1 MDRSVASDTRLAY
14 DELAHV
20 YDGLTAHHD
29 HEAWLG
35 QLLELATAYGLAGRR
50 LLDVGCG
57 TGKSFM
63 PLARRGFDVTACDIS
78 PRMAARARRR
88 SRGHGVV
95 VHVADMRRLP
105 LLCEGADLVTCLDD
119 AVNYLLTEGDVRA
132 TFAGIGRALRPG
144 GLFAFDV
151 NSLRTYGSV
160 FVTETEVE
168 RGDATFV
175 WRGEPRPR
183 ISAGQLYRATVE
195 IAPKGNGH
203 GRIESVHTQRHYP
216 RDTIE
221 RLLRA
226 AGLRPVTVFGQAK
239 GGRLLP
245 EADEE
250 LHGKL
255 LYVAKRKEALW

>member
-1 MDRSVASDTRLAY
+1 MAPYYDAFTASYAHKAWLEGLGR
-14 DELAHV
+14 ELRAL
-20 YDGLTAHHD
+20 GLT
-29 HEAWLG
+29 G
-35 QLLELATAYGLAGRR
+35 SRV
-50 LLDVGCG
+50 LDVACG
-57 TGKSFM
+57 TGKSSL
-63 PLARRGFDVTACDIS
+63 PLLELGYEVSACDVS
-78 PRMAARARRR
+78 PTMVAIARERLGLPRDR
-88 SRGHGVV
+88 VF
-95 VHVADMRRLP
+95 VADMRRLP
-105 LLCEGADLVTCLDD
+105 ALGQFDAVTCLDD

-151 NSLRTYGSV
+151 NSLRTYGGV

-168 RGDATFV
+168 RRDATFV
-175 WRGEPRPR
+175 WRGEPRRR
-183 ISAGQLYRATVE
+183 ISAAQLYRATVE

-221 RLLRA
+221 RLVRA
-226 AGLRPVTVFGQAK
+226 AGLRAVTVFSQAK

-255 LYVAKRKEALW
+255 LYVAKRKETLR